1 MTLPPFLHRI
11 AAAAAPLLG
20 GLDETAIGARLEA
33 TTVALRTDAAT
44 AAVPGHRAGY
54 LFAVNLA
61 ARLYPHLLLDAP
73 ADLAA
78 ETAALARRIHADVTV
93 DHGEPDAEL
102 LWRPGVAGPAQ
113 VTVACDGWLVRI
125 DQDDATFGPSPG
137 AVALAAAALGMSQ
150 VFRAV
155 FATDLELGRTAARPW
170 SLHLVTLGDEG
181 PDVPVPDEVD
191 LGTVHLAGC
200 GAIGQAAA
208 AALAELPVRGRL
220 VAVDPDPLDAG
231 NLQRY
236 VLSFADDV
244 DQDKP
249 GLIER
254 ALAGTAIDVDPVISR
269 WGDDE
274 RSGVGATT
282 VLAALDTPED
292 RIEVQASLPREIY
305 NAWTDPEHTGVS
317 RHERF
322 GVEPCLACLYWPRRP
337 RPSRSERLARELGEH
352 ELRVLRHLVD
362 EIPAGSPLPAPVQGT
377 LRLPAPPEAVT
388 WTQRSLL
395 DDFGARHGIDPS
407 ELVPYRGL
415 PIDFLHRD
423 RVCARLTRRDSQ
435 DKEVS
440 VPLAHQ
446 SALAGA
452 LLAITLLVARSP
464 ELAAH
469 RPAQEA
475 QARYDVLIDNPQW
488 LPSTVARRPRC
499 ICHDP
504 DYVKAYRRRFNE
516 VA

>member
-11 AAAAAPLLG
+11 TAAAAPLLP
-20 GLDETAIGARLEA
+20 GLDETAIGERLEA

-44 AAVPGHRAGY
+44 AVLRGHRAGY

-61 ARLYPHLLLDAP
+61 ARLYPHLVLDAP
-73 ADLAA
+73 GDLAA
-78 ETAALARRIHADVTV
+78 EAAELARRIHPGVTIDEGTADV
-93 DHGEPDAEL
+93 DL
-102 LWRPGVAGPAQ
+102 LWRPGAAGPKQ

-125 DQDDATFGPSPG
+125 DHDDPAFAATSG

-155 FATDLELGRTAARPW
+155 FTDELALGRAAARPW
-170 SLHLVTLGDEG
+170 ALHLVTLRAEG
-181 PDVPVPDEVD
+181 PDLPLPGEAD

-208 AALAELPVRGRL
+208 AALAELPVRGL
-220 VAVDPDPLDAG
+220 LIAVDPDPLDLG

-236 VLSFADDV
+236 ILSFADDV
-244 DQDKP
+244 DLDKP
-249 GLIER
+249 ALIER
-254 ALAGTAIDVDPVISR
+254 AHGTALDVDPVIGR
-269 WGDDE
+269 WGDDD

-282 VLAALDTPED
+282 VLTALDTEED
-292 RIEVQASLPREIY
+292 RIEVQASLPGTIY

-322 GVEPCLACLYWPRRP
+322 GEEPCLACLYWPRGP

-352 ELRVLRHLVD
+352 ELRVLRYLAD
-362 EIPAGSPLPAPVQGT
+362 EVPAGSPLPPQQLQGT
-377 LRLPAPPEAVT
+377 LRLPLPPEAIT

-395 DDFGARHGIDPS
+395 DDFADRNGIDPAD
-407 ELVPYRGL
+407 LAPYRDQ

-423 RVCARLTRRDSQ
+423 RVCARLTRRASD
-435 DKEVS
+435 DKQVS

-452 LLAITLLVARSP
+452 LLAISLLVARSP

-469 RPAQEA
+469 RPDEA
-475 QARYDVLIDNPQW
+475 QARYDVLGDNPQR
-488 LPSTVARRPRC
+488 LPSTVARRPHC

-504 DYVKAYRRRFNE
+504 DYVQAYRRRFNE
-516 VA
+516 VS